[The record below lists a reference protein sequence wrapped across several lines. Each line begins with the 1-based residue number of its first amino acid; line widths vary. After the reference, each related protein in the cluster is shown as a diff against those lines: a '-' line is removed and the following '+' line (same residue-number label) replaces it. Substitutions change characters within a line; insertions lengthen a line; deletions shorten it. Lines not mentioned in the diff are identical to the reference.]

1 MCYLPSRYFMQL
13 NNGSGYYPKLH
24 RSFHK
29 RSPRTCKR
37 TNFLLALGY
46 ILPSVTPVWYHLPL
60 AELLP
65 NYALRNKSRIKL
77 LRFQRRA
84 STYRPKQ
91 CVWKCR
97 RVSASVWTTC
107 TWSPEH
113 CFSQPGG
120 PQQAEAL
127 ARISRLGHQTCA
139 TNCKDQHQLTN
150 GSLEKI
156 QALLLTSSFRDTSME
171 LLNQTR

>member
-29 RSPRTCKR
+29 RSPRTCRR

-65 NYALRNKSRIKL
+65 NYALGNKSRIKL
-77 LRFQRRA
+77 LCFQRRA

-91 CVWKCR
+91 CMWKCR
-97 RVSASVWTTC
+97 RVSASEWTTC
-107 TWSPEH
+107 MWSPEH

-127 ARISRLGHQTCA
+127 ARISRLGHKLQGST
-139 TNCKDQHQLTN
+139 HGLTN
-150 GSLEKI
+150 GSSEKI
-156 QALLLTSSFRDTSME
+156 QALLLISSFRDTSME